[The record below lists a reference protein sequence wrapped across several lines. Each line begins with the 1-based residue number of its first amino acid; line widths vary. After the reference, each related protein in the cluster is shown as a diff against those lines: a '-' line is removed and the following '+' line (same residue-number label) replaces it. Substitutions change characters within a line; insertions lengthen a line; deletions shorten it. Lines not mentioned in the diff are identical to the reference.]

1 MFAEYVPH
9 HSEWFDIVK
18 RRVILFV
25 IKLQDFAKECGVT
38 DRAIQKHLVKYA
50 DELNGLY
57 ERKGPNGTWLSDAA
71 CDILRSK
78 MKQQPIVVSDGSLA
92 RQAEELKAENVQLLK
107 ELHNVQTDIIELQ
120 RQNTKLIAEN
130 ARISLLEADNEAK
143 AQQLTDAEKSAQ
155 SANSKLSEATK
166 AFEDKEQQLQAE
178 IEQLRQQLESEKQ
191 RPLTLRERFF
201 GRKN

>member
-1 MFAEYVPH
+1 MFRTIPNGSILLRGE
-9 HSEWFDIVK
+9 
-18 RRVILFV
+18 LFV

-130 ARISLLEADNEAK
+130 ARISLLEADNEVK